1 VIPARIGLSSEDGRL
16 CVVALTGRD
25 RLEHFVVEGVEDPAS
40 ALAAELH
47 ARGLLARR
55 IRIGLDRKL
64 VMVKT
69 LELPRVV
76 VGGLGQMVGFELER
90 HVPFPPEEARFDW
103 AELASGAD
111 DQSRRVLIAACER
124 RIVERPLSLL
134 AAARRRPASLTVA
147 CHDLPELLPRALP
160 SQRTVWIHR
169 HGRNIDLL
177 FLDGRAPLMSRRVT
191 AEDAETLAREIQRSL
206 PLVGWR
212 DYQAVWLSGDDA
224 EAWLTAF
231 GAVDLLG
238 APLSPPPYAKPSATL
253 VGALPPES
261 RGTALLALAVATGS
275 RPPRLDLLPG
285 DLRPWRLS
293 RAQLVT
299 AGMVIVTVLL
309 GLAVAFTHVHKTE
322 RYLEGL
328 TTEIR
333 RLDSDAKAVD
343 GLAAEL
349 ARKRSLLHALQ
360 SVKAARI
367 EPLPVLRE
375 LTETLPASVWLQ
387 ALSMGKDGVEL
398 TGQADSASQLIPL
411 LETAQWLERAEFTS
425 PVTKTQSKDQFRIR
439 AAWKTPSAAPSP
451 KVR

>member
-1 VIPARIGLSSEDGRL
+1 VIPARIGLSIEDGRL
-16 CVVALTGRD
+16 SVVALTGRD

-47 ARGLLARR
+47 ARRLLARR

-103 AELASGAD
+103 AELASAAD

-124 RIVERPLSLL
+124 RIVERPLGLL

-147 CHDLPELLPRALP
+147 CHDLPALLPRALP
-160 SQRTVWIHR
+160 SRRTVWIHR

-191 AEDAETLAREIQRSL
+191 AEDAEGLAREIQRSL
-206 PLVGWR
+206 PLVGWS
-212 DYQAVWLSGDDA
+212 DYQAIWLSGDDA
-224 EAWLTAF
+224 EAWLIAF
-231 GAVDLLG
+231 AAVDPLG
-238 APLSPPPYAKPSATL
+238 VPLSPPPYAKPSATL

-261 RGTALLALAVATGS
+261 RGTALLALAVATRS
-275 RPPRLDLLPG
+275 RPPLLNLLPA
-285 DLRPWRLS
+285 DVRPWRLS
-293 RAQLVT
+293 RNQLVT

-309 GLAVAFTHVHKTE
+309 GFAVAFTHVYKTE
-322 RYLEGL
+322 RYLERL
-328 TTEIR
+328 STEIR
-333 RLDSDAKAVD
+333 RLDSDTKAVD
-343 GLAAEL
+343 RLATEL
-349 ARKRSLLHALQ
+349 ARKRSVLHALQ
-360 SVKAARI
+360 SVKTARI
-367 EPLPVLRE
+367 QPLPVLRE

-387 ALSMGKDGVEL
+387 ALSMGTDGVEL

-411 LETAQWLERAEFTS
+411 LEASQWLERVEFTS
-425 PVTKTQSKDQFRIR
+425 PVTKTQSKEQFRIR
-439 AAWKTPSAAPSP
+439 AAWETPRAAPP
-451 KVR
+451 AKVR

>member
-1 VIPARIGLSSEDGRL
+1 VIPARIGLSIEDGRL
-16 CVVALTGRD
+16 SVVALTGRD

-47 ARGLLARR
+47 ARRLLARR

-103 AELASGAD
+103 AELASAAD

-124 RIVERPLSLL
+124 RIVERPLGLL

-147 CHDLPELLPRALP
+147 CHDLPALLPRALP
-160 SQRTVWIHR
+160 SRRTVWIHR

-191 AEDAETLAREIQRSL
+191 AEDAEGLAREIQRSL
-206 PLVGWR
+206 PLVGWS
-212 DYQAVWLSGDDA
+212 DYQAIWLSGDDA
-224 EAWLTAF
+224 EAWLIAF
-231 GAVDLLG
+231 AAVDPLG
-238 APLSPPPYAKPSATL
+238 VPLSPPPYAKPSATL

-275 RPPRLDLLPG
+275 RPPLLNLLPA
-285 DLRPWRLS
+285 DVRPWRLS
-293 RAQLVT
+293 RNQLVT

-309 GLAVAFTHVHKTE
+309 GFAVAFTHVYKTE
-322 RYLEGL
+322 RYLERL
-328 TTEIR
+328 STEIR
-333 RLDSDAKAVD
+333 RLDSDTKAVD
-343 GLAAEL
+343 RLATEL
-349 ARKRSLLHALQ
+349 ARKRSVLHALQ
-360 SVKAARI
+360 SVKTARI
-367 EPLPVLRE
+367 QPLPVLRE

-387 ALSMGKDGVEL
+387 ALSMGTDGVEL

-411 LETAQWLERAEFTS
+411 LEASEWLERVEFTS
-425 PVTKTQSKDQFRIR
+425 PVTKTQSKEQFRIR
-439 AAWKTPSAAPSP
+439 AAWETPRAAPP
-451 KVR
+451 AKVR

>member
-1 VIPARIGLSSEDGRL
+1 MIPARIGLSLEDGRL
-16 CVVALTGRD
+16 SVVALTGRD

-40 ALAAELH
+40 ALAAELQ
-47 ARGLLARR
+47 ARKLLARR
-55 IRIGLDRKL
+55 IRVGLDRKL

-103 AELASGAD
+103 AELASAAG

-124 RIVERPLSLL
+124 RIVERPLNLL
-134 AAARRRPASLTVA
+134 AAAKRRPASLTIA
-147 CHDLPELLPRALP
+147 CHDLPALLPRTLP
-160 SQRTVWIHR
+160 SRRTVWIHR

-177 FLDGRAPLMSRRVT
+177 FLDGRAPLMSRRVA
-191 AEDAETLAREIQRSL
+191 AEDAVALAREIQRSL
-206 PLVGWR
+206 PLLGWST
-212 DYQAVWLSGDDA
+212 YEAIWLSGDEA

-231 GAVDLLG
+231 EAVNALG
-238 APLSPPPYAKPSATL
+238 APLSSPPYAEPKATL

-261 RGTALLALAVATGS
+261 RGAALLALAVATGS
-275 RPPRLDLLPG
+275 PRPVLNLLPT

-293 RAQLVT
+293 RAQLVS
-299 AGMVIVTVLL
+299 AGMVTVTGLLALVL
-309 GLAVAFTHVHKTE
+309 AFTHVYKTE
-322 RYLEGL
+322 RYLERL
-328 TTEIR
+328 TSEIR

-349 ARKRSLLHALQ
+349 ARKRRVLHALQ
-360 SVKAARI
+360 SVGNTRI
-367 EPLPVLRE
+367 QALPVLRE
-375 LTETLPASVWLQ
+375 LTETLPASAWLQ
-387 ALSMGKDGVEL
+387 ALTMSGDGVEL

-411 LETAQWLERAEFTS
+411 LEAAQWLERVEFTS
-425 PVTKTQSKDQFRIR
+425 PVTKTQSKEQFRIR
-439 AAWKTPSAAPSP
+439 AAWETPRAAPA